1 CVLSSAA
8 ASTIAETR
16 YSCRDPSTLDGG
28 GRNRSRYCRQPRA
41 YAPATAS
48 KRGRNVARAE
58 ASAAPASGPK
68 PSASVARSW
77 PGRPV
82 RPVCAVCTRLPA
94 AAEVYRPSRRPSALR
109 SVQPSLVPANP
120 LDVAVNAGEPTNALD
135 TPVVASVAT
144 RAAPS
149 VRPASPPRLLP
160 SAGSN

>member
-58 ASAAPASGPK
+58 ASAAP
-68 PSASVARSW
+68 SW